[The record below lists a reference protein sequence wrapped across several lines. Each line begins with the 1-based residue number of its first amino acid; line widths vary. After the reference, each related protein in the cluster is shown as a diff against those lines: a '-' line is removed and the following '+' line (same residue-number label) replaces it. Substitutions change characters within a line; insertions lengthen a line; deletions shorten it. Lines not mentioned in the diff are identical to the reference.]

1 MENLKLIFTRS
12 IAFSPCGIQT
22 LNGTSFSNIYPVSWG
37 DGMYE
42 VVAGDPKQNNTTDWT
57 VNFYQLPNLG
67 EFIIYDTV
75 SRV

>member
-1 MENLKLIFTRS
+1 
-12 IAFSPCGIQT
+12 
-22 LNGTSFSNIYPVSWG
+22 
-37 DGMYE
+37 MYE
-42 VVAGDPKQNNTTDWT
+42 VVAGDPKQNKTTDWI